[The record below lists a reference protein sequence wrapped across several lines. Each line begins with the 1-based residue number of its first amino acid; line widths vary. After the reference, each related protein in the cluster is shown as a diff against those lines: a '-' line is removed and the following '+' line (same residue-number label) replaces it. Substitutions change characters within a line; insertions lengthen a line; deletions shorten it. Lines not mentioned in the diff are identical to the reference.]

1 MNEYLRQIELAIR
14 HTKFSS
20 QTSYSLFGKT
30 NNKIALTRVK
40 GSLSNS
46 ELRGYVL
53 QSLKTQ
59 LYSEF
64 YCAGSPLPISS
75 YYQRQ
80 RFLRHNDLPDPIHV
94 EALSKANSGSG
105 YDEEGWE
112 VCALNNNGNDSC
124 SGYNDNKSDDDD
136 GRKVGL
142 VVVSKDSGM
151 QLFVQPHELSMQEK
165 HHSHYTVGMKVAV
178 RLPKEMRGISPGF
191 YMALSN
197 TPFPKDRRK
206 EEQMVI
212 FYWNLSPQGAVIF
225 MRLATTAMNKSKL
238 PFKLKVLDNP
248 NRFNSRCDTVV
259 LYISKSDYKSIL
271 GLLQKIYPSIMPF
284 LREQIPLFTKRIAI
298 SVGLAEE
305 PDNGESFGQHRCRLL
320 ADGLI
325 RAYEKGDRF
334 REERI
339 QSVIN
344 RFDEDK
350 IKLDKPFLNS
360 SSNDY
365 YDLLSTRRRSY
376 Q

>member
-1 MNEYLRQIELAIR
+1 LNEYLRQIELAVR

-20 QTSYSLFGKT
+20 QTSYLLFGKT

-80 RFLRHNDLPDPIHV
+80 RFLLHNDLPDPIHV

-112 VCALNNNGNDSC
+112 VCAL
-124 SGYNDNKSDDDD
+124 NKSDDDD

-197 TPFPKDRRK
+197 TPFPKNGKK

-225 MRLATTAMNKSKL
+225 MRLATIAMNKSKL
-238 PFKLKVLDNP
+238 PFKLKALDNP

-259 LYISKSDYKSIL
+259 VYISKSDYKSIL
-271 GLLQKIYPSIMPF
+271 GLLQKIYPSVMPF

-350 IKLDKPFLNS
+350 INLDKPFLNS

-365 YDLLSTRRRSY
+365 YDLFSIRCRSY